1 MKELLNKLYDNLI
14 HKEKELKE
22 REEKMYVDFITNVEK
37 TCERLTKKYQE
48 YKDILIAKDEYRK
61 RVSFAVNDKTYAIYG
76 IDNNGFVKVKL
87 CYYHLT
93 DYYGISL
100 YNWEGSVNNR
110 YFIKE
115 SIKSLGDIDWE
126 TKIEEKIE
134 ERIIKNL
141 KFKVDKL
148 VEKENELEKLE
159 DKLRK
164 GLE

>member
-14 HKEKELKE
+14 NKEKELRE
-22 REEKMYVDFITNVEK
+22 REEKMYVGFIANVEE

-48 YKDILIAKDEYRK
+48 YKDILIDKGTYKK
-61 RVSFAVNDKTYAIYG
+61 RISFAVNDKTYAIYE

-100 YNWEGSVNNR
+100 YNWKGSVNNR
-110 YFIKE
+110 YFIEE
-115 SIKSLGDIDWE
+115 SIKSLGDLDWE
-126 TKIEEKIE
+126 TKVEDSIE

-141 KFKVDKL
+141 KFKIDKL
-148 VEKENELEKLE
+148 VEKENELENLE
-159 DKLRK
+159 NKLRK